1 MEKFTLKKYDNLNL
15 TTSEK
20 EDLVL
25 RDMSV
30 WRQEQTG
37 SKVSS
42 FSSSNTENGQ
52 NLNEIED
59 NTPYH
64 ASRDKNSIN
73 KFYNEEDDFFYR
85 GDDN

>member
-42 FSSSNTENGQ
+42 LSSLSLSNTENGQ

-64 ASRDKNSIN
+64 AS
-73 KFYNEEDDFFYR
+73 
-85 GDDN
+85 